1 MKLRVYWNLS
11 ILLYTALSVGCSMS
25 EETRREPMTQEQV
38 QAFFD
43 EYSNLWMAGDL
54 EGWLG
59 LWTDDGV
66 QMPLQE
72 PRVVG
77 MDQLRT
83 RNSAAMASAD
93 FDVSIQNLDVR
104 STGDLAFA
112 SGVYTMD
119 IKPKNGAEPW
129 TLDAKYLSVFERQT
143 DGSWKLIRDA
153 FNSNK
158 PLN

>member
-11 ILLYTALSVGCSMS
+11 ILLYVALSVGCSMS
-25 EETRREPMTQEQV
+25 EETRHEPMTQEQV

-66 QMPLQE
+66 QMPFHE

-119 IKPKNGAEPW
+119 IRPKNGAEPW